1 MSGIT
6 IDTIN
11 ESVKQMQYAVRG
23 AIVTRAGQI
32 EADLKKNPSKYA
44 FDKVVMC
51 NIGNPQS
58 LGQKPITF
66 YRQVL
71 ALCDYPEVRAP
82 QTPLPSPPAKAP
94 PEARTNQTHLA
105 IPRRGV

>member
-1 MSGIT
+1 MSIT
-6 IDTIN
+6 IDNIN
-11 ESVKQMQYAVRG
+11 QKVKDMQYAVRG
-23 AIVTRAGQI
+23 AIVSKAGEI
-32 EADLKKNPSKYA
+32 ERELKSDPSKYP

-71 ALCDYPEVRAP
+71 SLCDYPEVLHVT
-82 QTPLPSPPAKAP
+82 QTF
-94 PEARTNQTHLA
+94 
-105 IPRRGV
+105 GYFFF

>member
-11 ESVKQMQYAVRG
+11 ESVKEMQYAVRG

-32 EADLKKNPSKYA
+32 EADLATNPSKYP

-58 LGQKPITF
+58 VGQKPITF
-66 YRQVL
+66 FRQVL
-71 ALCDYPEVRAP
+71 SLCDYLRCVPRGR
-82 QTPLPSPPAKAP
+82 PSPHLPRRP
-94 PEARTNQTHLA
+94 LQTRTNQTHLA
-105 IPRRGV
+105 IPRCGV